1 MTQTDG
7 NISAS
12 ANGTATIAG
21 GGVGVVFGSN
31 HTVTQ
36 TGGNISASAN
46 GIEPIAVGGGMGFIR
61 GSGHTVTQTG
71 VQVILQGVTTGA
83 AFGEI
88 GSQTNIRLQL
98 FSGNAS
104 GHPVYGRLNF
114 GSIVTGFVDIA
125 GYNAEIPQNDRYDR
139 DHIDYLNTTNPA
151 DWREGHRAKCGDSAS
166 DTNPKFNTTCHYPHE
181 ELLTAVNS
189 HEFNESAWLVT
200 RQRYPFKP
208 QSNPAGLVRISHLNL
223 NGTEIRE
230 DKSFGTDSTHLLS
243 PILSQISLPEGQP
256 AAALAIGQNELAA
269 IYPHTNHQAV
279 LLARFP
285 LGSEEDNY
293 HVDEVTGVIGRPVL
307 LLNPDSS
314 QGCYGFLTWDQND
327 NSQIVRRY
335 VWNTFNQPEVE
346 EYDLDWLSSDTD
358 YPVIGLGYENQWL
371 YVARRFGENV
381 TLERIDLLDGQQDSE
396 GAILKNVPAEV
407 TGREE
412 LNFIIKP
419 YGNGRVAMIP
429 RHTVLAEDRDG
440 QVKGLSVSWSKY
452 GGEADWTI
460 SNGTAFN
467 VSISPTT
474 PVESISPTTP
484 VESISP
490 TTPVESIRPT
500 PPVDVCIR
508 PTPPVKSIRPTP
520 SVNNIRPTPPVESI
534 RPTPPVDVS
543 IRPTAPPITGKPDI
557 IPTVTDGVAACVFC
571 GAVGAGVAVCVC
583 CKKKINHQKNKH
595 KHKRRRNAQAAD
607 PLQYETPIQPLIYDD
622 TRHSDQSAGQRGD
635 GT

>member
-484 VESISP
+484 VESI
-490 TTPVESIRPT
+490 RPT

-543 IRPTAPPITGKPDI
+543 IRPTAPPVAGKPDI
-557 IPTVTDGVAACVFC
+557 IPTVADGVAACVFC

-595 KHKRRRNAQAAD
+595 KHKHKRRRNAQAAD
-607 PLQYETPIQPLIYDD
+607 PQLYETSIQPLIYDD
-622 TRHSDQSAGQRGD
+622 TRHPDQSAGQRGD